1 MINVILMSGTIMVL
15 SLFINFT
22 LENWGYEKAA
32 SFFDKVIL
40 PITMGTTAI
49 LAIIQYAIQYY
60 ES

>member
-1 MINVILMSGTIMVL
+1 MVL
-15 SLFINFT
+15 SIFINFT

-60 ES
+60 EI